1 MALHYISDLRD
12 DVSSIKLLIDMLRKK
27 PDRISLDTETTGLDP
42 FTAQLLLVQLGVS
55 GEIFVINRGGVG
67 AGFIKELVN
76 IISTNNTKCVGHNI
90 KFDIKVLK
98 VDTGIWINN
107 VYDTMIA
114 ESILTA
120 GIGDKLYSL
129 QKLVLKYCNVDMSKD
144 VRLSF
149 LDMKQGDSFTDQQ
162 IKYSANDL
170 VYLFGIQDSQTE
182 EINKCNMGKVLVLEM
197 NLVPTVARMEYRGIT
212 LDVDHWNKLIT
223 DCETSIKDIA
233 ERLKSTIF
241 KSIKISQY
249 DNALELAD
257 ALAIRDGAKTKRD
270 RNALLGIVDA
280 AVVEGW
286 VRENL
291 NLGSHKQLL
300 QALNL
305 AGVKTPDTNE
315 KTLIKLPKNEI
326 INTLLEYRDFE
337 KRLSTYG
344 SNIIDLINPVT
355 GKIHTEYFQIGTQT
369 GRFSSKNPNLQN
381 VPVHNNYREGFVARD
396 GYSFM
401 AMDYSQQEYRLAGSL
416 SKEPA
421 IIEAYVSGFDM
432 HTASAA
438 KRYNKKFD
446 EVTKDE
452 RSKGK
457 GINFTV
463 LYGGTEY
470 ALGKNLEVPTEEA
483 KEILHN
489 FFAGYPRLSAFK
501 TLVENKI
508 VAIGFSVTPY
518 GRRRYFKPLGVFAT
532 PKEIDQHISKMKRE
546 GFNMVIQGGGADITK
561 IALYE
566 LDRDNPFGDKFH
578 PLLQVH
584 DEIVAEV
591 HDSILEEAEVYM
603 RGKMEGA
610 FQPFLGEIPAKV
622 DCKISKRWTKS

>member
-1 MALHYISDLRD
+1 MALHYISSIQEDTD
-12 DVSSIKLLIDMLRKK
+12 DIKLLIKMLRDA
-27 PDRISLDTETTGLDP
+27 PSRITLDTETTGLDP
-42 FTAQLLLVQLGVS
+42 FTAQLLLVQIGFDD
-55 GEIFVINRGGVG
+55 ETFVINRGGVG
-67 AGFIKELVN
+67 RNFVRELVN
-76 IISTNNTKCVGHNI
+76 IIETLKLKCVGHNI

-98 VDTGIWINN
+98 VDTDIWINN
-107 VYDTMIA
+107 VYDTMVA
-114 ESILTA
+114 ESIITA

-129 QKLVLKYCNVDMSKD
+129 QKLVLKYCNVDMSKE

-149 LDMKQGDSFTDQQ
+149 LEMKQGDSFTDQQ

-170 VYLFGIQDSQTE
+170 IYLFEIQDSQTNE
-182 EINKCNMGKVLVLEM
+182 LLKCNMGKVLTLEM
-197 NLVPTVARMEYRGIT
+197 NLVPVVARMEYRGIT
-212 LDVDHWNKLIT
+212 LDIPHWQKLIT
-223 DCETSIKDIA
+223 DCETSISEIA
-233 ERLKSTIF
+233 ERLKATIF
-241 KSIKISQY
+241 SKIKLSKY
-249 DNALELAD
+249 ENALELAD
-257 ALAIRDGAKTKRD
+257 ALAIRDGAKSKRD
-270 RNALLGIVDA
+270 RNALASLSDPSVIL
-280 AVVEGW
+280 GW
-286 VRENL
+286 VRDNL

-300 QALNL
+300 NALNL
-305 AGVKTPDTNE
+305 AGVKTSDTNE
-315 KTLIKLPKNEI
+315 KTLIKLPKNDI
-326 INTLLEYRDFE
+326 ISILLEYRDFE

-344 SNIIDLINPVT
+344 TNIIDLINPIT

-369 GRFSSKNPNLQN
+369 GRFSSKNPNMQN
-381 VPVHNNYREGFVARD
+381 VPVHNNYREGFIARE

-501 TLVENKI
+501 NLVENKI
-508 VAIGFSVTPY
+508 VEIGFSVTPY
-518 GRRRYFKPLGVFAT
+518 GRRRYFKQLAPFAT

-591 HDSILEEAEVYM
+591 HDSILEEAETFM

-622 DCKISKRWTKS
+622 DCKVSKRWTKS